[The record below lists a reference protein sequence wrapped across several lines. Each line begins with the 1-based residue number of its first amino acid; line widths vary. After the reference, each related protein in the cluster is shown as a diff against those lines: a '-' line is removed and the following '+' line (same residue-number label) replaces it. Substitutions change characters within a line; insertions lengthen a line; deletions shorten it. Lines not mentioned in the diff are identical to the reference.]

1 MKRIILLSTLA
12 IILSSC
18 QSLRL
23 ANFESDYRLE
33 QKLPPLEVD
42 FDVLSFAPDYD
53 DIYNIPNVILGG
65 GINVENTVRNVT
77 TELTISH
84 DTKYIFE
91 KEMRTNV
98 SQSTGD
104 LAGYAVC
111 RKGMRSNGIKTVL
124 HPLVSIFTLGV
135 ANLFGMPAAFYK
147 DELEIMVEIYD
158 NSNSLVGVY
167 SGLGY
172 GEAKQALYS
181 GYTNRDA
188 KRAAH
193 AQAFIDAMTEVK
205 EQIKEDS
212 AILTEK
218 LAG

>member
-1 MKRIILLSTLA
+1 MKRILLLSTLA
-12 IILSSC
+12 FFLGSC

-23 ANFESDYRLE
+23 ANFENDHRLE
-33 QKLPPLEVD
+33 NRLPPLEVE

-53 DIYNIPNVILGG
+53 DIYNIPNVILRGG
-65 GINVENTVRNVT
+65 LDVDNAVRNAT

-98 SQSTGD
+98 SKATGAI
-104 LAGYAVC
+104 AGFAVC
-111 RKGMRSNGIKTVL
+111 KKGLRSNGIKSVL
-124 HPLVSIFTLGV
+124 HPLVSVFTLGV

-158 NSNSLVGVY
+158 NDNNLVGVY
-167 SGLGY
+167 SGFGY

-193 AQAFIDAMTEVK
+193 AHAFIEAMSEVK
-205 EQIKEDS
+205 DRISEDN
-212 AILTEK
+212 IELIEK
-218 LAG
+218 LSD

>member
-1 MKRIILLSTLA
+1 MKRIIILSALT
-12 IILSSC
+12 IIMSSC

-23 ANFESDYRLE
+23 ANFDSDYQLE
-33 QKLPPLEVD
+33 DRLPPLEVD
-42 FDVLSFAPDYD
+42 FDVLSFAPDYE
-53 DIYNIPNVILGG
+53 DIYNIPNVILRGG
-65 GINVENTVRNVT
+65 LDVENAVRNAT

-91 KEMRTNV
+91 KEIRTNV
-98 SQSTGD
+98 SERTGPI
-104 LAGYAVC
+104 AGYAVC
-111 RKGMRSNGIKTVL
+111 KKGLRSNGIKTVL

-158 NSNSLVGVY
+158 NNNSLIGVY

-193 AQAFIDAMTEVK
+193 AQAFIEAMTEVK
-205 EQIKEDS
+205 AQIKEDS
-212 AILTEK
+212 AILSEK